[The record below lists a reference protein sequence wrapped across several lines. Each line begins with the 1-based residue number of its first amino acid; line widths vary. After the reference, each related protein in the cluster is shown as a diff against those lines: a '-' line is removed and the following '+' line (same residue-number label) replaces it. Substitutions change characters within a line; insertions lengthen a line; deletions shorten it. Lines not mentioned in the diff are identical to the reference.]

1 MTRFPQTACRAL
13 LTLALIGALFL
24 PAWPQGQTKPPLEH
38 VPAKKFP
45 VAGVKN
51 FGEVTS
57 YLYRGAQ
64 PAPDGFKA
72 LAGMGVDIVVDL
84 RLSGQSSERKVVT
97 AEGMKYISIPWH
109 CMFPSDKKTALFLK
123 VLRDNPKKKVFVH
136 CRFGDDRTGMMVAA
150 YRMAVENWTPE
161 EAWKEMRKFGLNS
174 GPCFP
179 LKSYEAG
186 FPERLKQ
193 NPALRGDTP
202 AER

>member
-1 MTRFPQTACRAL
+1 MATTVLCVLGQPQA
-13 LTLALIGALFL
+13 
-24 PAWPQGQTKPPLEH
+24 QTKAPVEH

-51 FGEVTS
+51 FGEVTP

-64 PAPDGFKA
+64 PSRDGLKA

-97 AEGMKYISIPWH
+97 ADGMKYIAIPWH
-109 CMFPSDKKTALFLK
+109 CLFPSDKKTALFLK
-123 VLRDNPKKKVFVH
+123 VLRDNPKKKIFVH

-161 EAWKEMRKFGLNS
+161 EAWKEMRQFGLNS

-179 LKSYEAG
+179 LKSYEAS
-186 FPERLKQ
+186 FPERLKK
-193 NPALRGDTP
+193 NPALRGDDATGSNH
-202 AER
+202 

>member
-1 MTRFPQTACRAL
+1 MVAMTVLCV
-13 LTLALIGALFL
+13 LAQA
-24 PAWPQGQTKPPLEH
+24 QTKAPRT
-38 VPAKKFP
+38 PAHAPVKKFP

-51 FGEVTS
+51 FGEVTP

-64 PAPDGFKA
+64 PTREGLKA

-97 AEGMKYISIPWH
+97 ADGMKYISIPWH

-123 VLRDNPKKKVFVH
+123 VLRDNPKKKIFVH

-161 EAWKEMRKFGLNS
+161 QAWKEMRQFGLNS

-179 LKSYEAG
+179 LKSYEAS
-186 FPERLKQ
+186 FPERLKK
-193 NPALRGDTP
+193 NPALRGDNP
-202 AER
+202 AGR